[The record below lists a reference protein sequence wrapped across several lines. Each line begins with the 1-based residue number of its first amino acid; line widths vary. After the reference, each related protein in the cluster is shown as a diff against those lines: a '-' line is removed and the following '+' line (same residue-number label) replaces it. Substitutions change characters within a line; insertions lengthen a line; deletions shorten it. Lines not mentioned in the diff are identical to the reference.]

1 MLDTVSTGI
10 SGLDHVIDSL
20 RLGDNVVWQ
29 VTDLSEYRQV
39 VRPYLRQALQEY
51 RILEDSNAG
60 YSKHRHFRT

>member
-51 RILEDSNAG
+51 RKII
-60 YSKHRHFRT
+60 YFRLDRKSVV